1 MAATYEA
8 VLGLTEGSLVA
19 VTAGMRRAF
28 GTGSPQRESG
38 PPAELSDKK
47 LDTLIDLAERGNATG
62 AHWLQIAGQLG
73 QYERV
78 FLRKHEWTMLCEQ
91 LVLELGTAVGFGY
104 VRRYETAAALMRQP
118 NARRH
123 LTRALGAFVTH
134 PDVQVITPVLALLS
148 EARDPAANDLVLRLL
163 HAESKSFRS
172 AAAMVAA
179 VKVARGHFPPESM
192 NDLESHVVGSL
203 RRGESLD
210 GRLDSFDLAVHLP
223 DESWDRAKGGLRNR
237 RAYGLV
243 TDARKG
249 GEIVPSSQ
257 TSKIVN
263 ELSTRVQASTPTHHP
278 HEPDAMLRRLL
289 REALFHAHKARR
301 HHAALL
307 LAASP
312 YAPAVSHHCHNLAG
326 HSNDLIA
333 ARAWTLLM
341 RVGSGPRRSRVLL
354 NALAE
359 TRPTIRA
366 RALVNLG
373 LSTGALA
380 TNEIG
385 ALMRKFDESN
395 RVSDRQ
401 ATLFALGMSGAD
413 ELKLLAEHETEWIR
427 RAAAWWLDQGPAI
440 HDSDIRVLPDP
451 VPRPDY
457 RVAAQRGWR
466 ASCRL
471 CATRRPAESQI
482 SQSSSN
488 IPPARLRVSCRTLS
502 QPGAGSARTCAVSSS
517 VGAQPIIPSSKVT
530 GGSASSTISSEIGSG
545 SRPSTSRNHA
555 LSTPFPL
562 GLPTAQPTWSGWKSI
577 SKRSISGAN
586 ARTSAGAIE
595 FGTHS
600 SRGGRCGSTAVVRT
614 SSPSRPRSPTVASA
628 VIRVTPSWLRSTAAV
643 ARLPPSRRT
652 SMLTVAGP
660 GVEAE
665 R

>member
-1 MAATYEA
+1 MRSLTVGCDQRTAWLLSTSRLLNPRPELADRAGFLTALAEHGVHVDNSRISRWESGLQTTPSHVAATYEA

-28 GTGSPQRESG
+28 GTGGPLRESG
-38 PPAELSDKK
+38 PATDLSDKK
-47 LDTLIDLAERGNATG
+47 LDKLMDLAERGNATG

-78 FLRKHEWTMLCEQ
+78 FLRKHEWTILCEQ

-179 VKVARGHFPPESM
+179 VKVARGHFSPESLG
-192 NDLESHVVGSL
+192 DLESHVVGSL

-223 DESWDRAKGGLRNR
+223 DESWERAKGGLLNR

-243 TDARKG
+243 NDARKG
-249 GEIVPSSQ
+249 GEIVPSTQ
-257 TSKIVN
+257 TAKIVN

-326 HSNDLIA
+326 HANDLIA
-333 ARAWTLLM
+333 ARAWTVLM

-380 TNEIG
+380 SDEIG

-427 RAAAWWLDQGPAI
+427 RAARWWLDQGPAI
-440 HDSDIRVLPDP
+440 HDSDIRVVPDP
-451 VPRPDY
+451 VPKLGGPD
-457 RVAAQRGWR
+457 
-466 ASCRL
+466 
-471 CATRRPAESQI
+471 TE
-482 SQSSSN
+482 
-488 IPPARLRVSCRTLS
+488 
-502 QPGAGSARTCAVSSS
+502 
-517 VGAQPIIPSSKVT
+517 
-530 GGSASSTISSEIGSG
+530 
-545 SRPSTSRNHA
+545 
-555 LSTPFPL
+555 
-562 GLPTAQPTWSGWKSI
+562 
-577 SKRSISGAN
+577 
-586 ARTSAGAIE
+586 
-595 FGTHS
+595 
-600 SRGGRCGSTAVVRT
+600 
-614 SSPSRPRSPTVASA
+614 
-628 VIRVTPSWLRSTAAV
+628 
-643 ARLPPSRRT
+643 
-652 SMLTVAGP
+652 
-660 GVEAE
+660 
-665 R
+665 